1 MTCDCFFPTITY
13 PTDLGNICENCDEV
27 VNYGP
32 GET

>member
-1 MTCDCFFPTITY
+1 MTCTCDEPITY
-13 PTDLGNICENCDEV
+13 ATDLGNICENCDEV